1 MGEALPDGICHSSP
15 NLWRIAA
22 IPEAGLRQTMVWPP
36 GTTSRWAVDTS
47 SRRLRACVERRRPAI
62 AMAPDHYER
71 GPDTAIMDQDM
82 RCVLGVGHDQ
92 ILVPV
97 LRGDHRPWDP
107 HIQGPLSATEGPFWC
122 KFVPHRGSHP
132 EAQNFMASI
141 EPIYEC
147 RTLRSLV
154 GVKILGQ
161 LTPQERVCREA
172 HEWTRWSIGTRP
184 ETCCQCMRYGLCQAP
199 NELELGE
206 PVQAPG
212 PHKSW
217 LLVPFGTR
225 S

>member
-1 MGEALPDGICHSSP
+1 MGEALPDGICRSSP
-15 NLWRIAA
+15 NLWHIAA

-132 EAQNFMASI
+132 EAQNFD
-141 EPIYEC
+141 EG
-147 RTLRSLV
+147 RHF
-154 GVKILGQ
+154 G
-161 LTPQERVCREA
+161 
-172 HEWTRWSIGTRP
+172 SIG
-184 ETCCQCMRYGLCQAP
+184 E
-199 NELELGE
+199 
-206 PVQAPG
+206 
-212 PHKSW
+212 
-217 LLVPFGTR
+217 LLVEGLDVPKQMAITATYSHLALWSASR
-225 S
+225 SRGIRANYRKHGYP